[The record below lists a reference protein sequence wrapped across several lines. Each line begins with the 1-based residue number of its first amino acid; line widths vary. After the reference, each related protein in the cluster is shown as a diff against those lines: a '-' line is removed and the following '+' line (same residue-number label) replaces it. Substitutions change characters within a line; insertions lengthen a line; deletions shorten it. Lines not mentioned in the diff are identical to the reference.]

1 MTAFTESEER
11 DIRYM
16 MEHWGYSR
24 ERAEYGI
31 ELGEQGDIMTEQNER
46 WLDEYLRSLE

>member
-1 MTAFTESEER
+1 MTAYTADEER

-24 ERAEYGI
+24 ERAEYGL
-31 ELGEQGDIMTEQNER
+31 ELGEQGDIWTEQLER
-46 WLDEYLRSLE
+46 QLDDYLSSLE